1 MYALSL
7 HCGRTESTMSD
18 EYVGML
24 FATGEW
30 GVIVRYYLYRV
41 IVQKIDLSRGNNKF
55 CKKVYVYHRRYE
67 TTNKNVLSQ
76 KRKFVLPQLVL

>member
-30 GVIVRYYLYRV
+30 GVIVRYYIYRV
-41 IVQKIDLSRGNNKF
+41 IVQKID
-55 CKKVYVYHRRYE
+55 
-67 TTNKNVLSQ
+67 
-76 KRKFVLPQLVL
+76 